1 VTTDSTSQPIAFA
14 PIGHVVRPEPPP
26 EAEDAIGALR
36 AQLVG
41 LVLDPSVSD
50 GLLGVEPGSDLVV
63 LTHFHL
69 GERRVLQ
76 VHPRGDLSRPLSGV
90 FVTRSPH
97 RPNPIGLVTV
107 RVERIQGTTL
117 WVRGMD
123 AFDGTPI
130 LDIKSAAGG
139 FDAPYREPSGALQ

>member
-1 VTTDSTSQPIAFA
+1 MTIDRTVTFTL
-14 PIGHVVRPEPPP
+14 IGYVRRSEPPAQ
-26 EAEDAIGALR
+26 AEDMIAALR

-41 LVLDPSVSD
+41 LVLNDSVAD
-50 GLLGVEPGSDLVV
+50 ALLGVAPGSDLVV
-63 LTHFHL
+63 LTYFHL
-69 GERRVLQ
+69 GERDARR

-90 FVTRSPH
+90 FATRSPH

-107 RVERIQGTTL
+107 RVERVEGTTL

-130 LDIKSAAGG
+130 LDIKSTAGG
-139 FDAPYREPSGALQ
+139 FDAPYH